1 MMKCD
6 KIQNNILDYI
16 EKNLSEKETAEC
28 TTHINTCKNCKA
40 ELKKMQEFLS
50 VISTGELD
58 HPSENLRNNFEQMLS
73 EEKQHQE
80 TKVVK
85 LQPKTNWKW
94 YLQVAASIL
103 LIVTSFLFGRYQQ
116 TAQINHQVVELT
128 NESLVIKQTAMLA
141 LMENKSASKRIRGV
155 QFIEE
160 FSDPDPEIVNALVT
174 RMLNDENINV
184 RLTAVN
190 ALQRFITS
198 ETVKN
203 GYIKALEIE
212 KDPSIQI
219 TIIQLLVKI
228 QEKKALKPMQKLLE
242 HNETHSF
249 VKEEIK
255 TILSNII

>member
-1 MMKCD
+1 MKCN
-6 KIQNNILDYI
+6 KIQNSILDYI
-16 EKNLSEKETAEC
+16 ENNLTEKEAAEFTA
-28 TTHINTCKNCKA
+28 HINTCENCET
-40 ELKKMQEFLS
+40 ELKELQELLS
-50 VISTGELD
+50 AISTNEPE
-58 HPSENLRNNFEQMLS
+58 HPSENLRKNFEQMLS
-73 EEKQHQE
+73 EEKQQQQI
-80 TKVVK
+80 KVLK
-85 LQPKTNWKW
+85 LTSKTNWKR

-103 LIVTSFLFGRYQQ
+103 LMLTSFLFGRYQQ
-116 TAQINHQVVELT
+116 TQQINQQVAELT
-128 NESLVIKQTAMLA
+128 NEGLVIKQTAMLA
-141 LMENKSASKRIRGV
+141 LLENKSASKRIKGV
-155 QFIEE
+155 QYIEE
-160 FSDPDPEIVNALVT
+160 FLEPDAEIVNALVT

-190 ALQRFITS
+190 ALQRFIAS

-228 QEKKALKPMQKLLE
+228 QEKKALKPIQQLLE

-255 TILSNII
+255 TLLSNII

>member
-1 MMKCD
+1 MKCN
-6 KIQNNILDYI
+6 KIQNSILDYI
-16 EKNLSEKETAEC
+16 EDNLSEKDTAEF
-28 TTHINTCKNCKA
+28 TTHINNCENCET
-40 ELKKMQEFLS
+40 ELKEMQEFLS
-50 VISTGELD
+50 VISTNELE
-58 HPSENLRNNFEQMLS
+58 HPSKNLRKNFEQMLS
-73 EEKQHQE
+73 EEKQLQE
-80 TKVVK
+80 TKIVK
-85 LQPKTNWKW
+85 LQPKINWKP
-94 YLQVAASIL
+94 YLRLAASIL
-103 LIVTSFLFGRYQQ
+103 LIVTGFLSGRYLQKEK
-116 TAQINHQVVELT
+116 INHQVVELT
-128 NESLVIKQTAMLA
+128 KESLVIKQTAMLA

-155 QFIEE
+155 QYIEE
-160 FSDPDPEIVNALVT
+160 FSNPDPEIVNALVT

-242 HNETHSF
+242 LNETHSF

-255 TILSNII
+255 AILSNII